1 MILLAEKFCRLIKTA
16 GGKSYGIQRAIN
28 GTEKTE
34 RLVTGTAW
42 GKDRCDEAD
51 RIKMGDG
58 SFP

>member
-1 MILLAEKFCRLIKTA
+1 MPTNKTA

-58 SFP
+58 GFT

>member
-1 MILLAEKFCRLIKTA
+1 MPTNKTA

-58 SFP
+58 